1 MALVVNTLSYK
12 ETLQQ
17 VLASV
22 DIAKREPKWFGPGAS
37 LNRTADKTRASGPL
51 LSECLLLVLVHDLLF
66 ASRGIQA
73 AKAWPPK
80 ERLEKYKSQLH
91 AELVRLQIRRKKKSV
106 EELRSGEAERKIAGR
121 IPRWCRVNTLKVSQ
135 AEAINQL
142 QKAGFTLVDTETL
155 DQEHQ
160 FARSRHVRHV
170 LAFHPKATS
179 KLMSLPLFRTG
190 GLILQDLASCF
201 PAEVLDPRTWASSE
215 VDALDATSAPGNKT
229 SHLSALMLGQGTL
242 TALERAPQRF
252 KTLVKMLDRA
262 GCLASR
268 GGNVHP
274 KKDDFLAM
282 EPLGDGALVRFMLLD
297 PSCSGSGIVN
307 RLDYLTSQDDEQD
320 NIEQVLPDDNRPAPL
335 DARLASL
342 AALQQRMIRHAMTF
356 PSLERFTYSTCSVHE
371 EENEHVVKAVLESP
385 EAKEGHW
392 SLAPRSDVL
401 PTWNE
406 RGRPEACGGDEKMAS
421 WPCAM

>member
-1 MALVVNTLSYK
+1 MADFYMRAGRALQDILSHRGSIKAITSGNSSVNDAKRVMALVVNTLSYK

-155 DQEHQ
+155 DQEYVVYTLTPGTNLLGHGT
-160 FARSRHVRHV
+160 FV
-170 LAFHPKATS
+170 
-179 KLMSLPLFRTG
+179 MSLPSIRK
-190 GLILQDLASCF
+190 
-201 PAEVLDPRTWASSE
+201 R
-215 VDALDATSAPGNKT
+215 
-229 SHLSALMLGQGTL
+229 
-242 TALERAPQRF
+242 
-252 KTLVKMLDRA
+252 
-262 GCLASR
+262 
-268 GGNVHP
+268 
-274 KKDDFLAM
+274 
-282 EPLGDGALVRFMLLD
+282 
-297 PSCSGSGIVN
+297 
-307 RLDYLTSQDDEQD
+307 
-320 NIEQVLPDDNRPAPL
+320 RP
-335 DARLASL
+335 
-342 AALQQRMIRHAMTF
+342 
-356 PSLERFTYSTCSVHE
+356 
-371 EENEHVVKAVLESP
+371 N
-385 EAKEGHW
+385 
-392 SLAPRSDVL
+392 
-401 PTWNE
+401 
-406 RGRPEACGGDEKMAS
+406 
-421 WPCAM
+421 